1 MDGDEE
7 MSAMSLEREAGARWW
22 RIFYVI
28 LGKLEFIQTK
38 KGEPLKSLSEGRDMI
53 RFVSYTCN
61 SGYKVGKGLEQ
72 RQD

>member
-7 MSAMSLEREAGARWW
+7 MLVMSLEREVGVRWW

-38 KGEPLKSLSEGRDMI
+38 KGELLKSLLEGRDMI
-53 RFVSYTCN
+53 RFVLYMCN
-61 SGYKVGKGLEQ
+61 FGYKVGKGLE
-72 RQD
+72 